1 MVKPVFIIAEA
12 GVNHNGSLARALELV
27 RVAAASGA
35 DAVKFQTFKAEALV
49 SASAPMADYQKA
61 NTGEDGSQLAMLK
74 ALELSLSDFQE
85 IANECER
92 CGIEFMSTPF
102 DEESADALASLG
114 MQTWKIPSGEVTNLP
129 LIQHIAAKPGRV
141 ILSTG
146 MCDLEEVRQAVEAV
160 CNSSPY
166 AGGGGGSRSE
176 TEGVSSSPREGEVA
190 PRSGDGGGN
199 PGLTPL
205 PDFVGTPPCKQ
216 GGELVILHCT
226 SSYPAP
232 FATLNLRAMKTL
244 KDAFDVEVGL
254 SDHSEGIEAAIAAVA
269 MGATCIEKHF
279 TLDRTLPGPDHK
291 ASLEPDELKIMVQS
305 IRNVELALGDGVKQ
319 ITDVERNTRDVAR
332 RSCVAA
338 HNLDPDQILT
348 REDIELR
355 RPGTGIPPAEL
366 EKLIGKRVRRAM
378 VQGTILTWGD
388 VE

>member
-1 MVKPVFIIAEA
+1 M
-12 GVNHNGSLARALELV
+12 RA
-27 RVAAASGA
+27 
-35 DAVKFQTFKAEALV
+35 
-49 SASAPMADYQKA
+49 AP
-61 NTGEDGSQLAMLK
+61 
-74 ALELSLSDFQE
+74 
-85 IANECER
+85 
-92 CGIEFMSTPF
+92 P
-102 DEESADALASLG
+102 
-114 MQTWKIPSGEVTNLP
+114 PS
-129 LIQHIAAKPGRV
+129 R
-141 ILSTG
+141 
-146 MCDLEEVRQAVEAV
+146 
-160 CNSSPY
+160 
-166 AGGGGGSRSE
+166 
-176 TEGVSSSPREGEVA
+176 
-190 PRSGDGGGN
+190 
-199 PGLTPL
+199 
-205 PDFVGTPPCKQ
+205 
-216 GGELVILHCT
+216 
-226 SSYPAP
+226 
-232 FATLNLRAMKTL
+232 
-244 KDAFDVEVGL
+244 L

>member
-12 GVNHNGSLARALELV
+12 GVNHNGSLDRALELV

-49 SASAPMADYQKA
+49 SAAAPMADYQKA

-74 ALELSLSDFQE
+74 ALELPLSDFKE
-85 IANECER
+85 IAKECER

-114 MQTWKIPSGEVTNLP
+114 MQTWKIPSGEVTNVP
-129 LIQHIAAKPGRV
+129 LIRHIAAKPGRV

-146 MCDLEEVRQAVEAV
+146 MCDLDEVRQAVDAV
-160 CNSSPY
+160 RNSSPY
-166 AGGGGGSRSE
+166 AVGAGGSRSE
-176 TEGVSSSPREGEVA
+176 
-190 PRSGDGGGN
+190 DGGGN
-199 PGLTPL
+199 PRVTPL
-205 PDFVGTPPCKQ
+205 PDFVGTPPSRGGGLYQHPQ
-216 GGELVILHCT
+216 GEGTSLVILHCT

-378 VQGTILTWGD
+378 VQGTIFSWGD